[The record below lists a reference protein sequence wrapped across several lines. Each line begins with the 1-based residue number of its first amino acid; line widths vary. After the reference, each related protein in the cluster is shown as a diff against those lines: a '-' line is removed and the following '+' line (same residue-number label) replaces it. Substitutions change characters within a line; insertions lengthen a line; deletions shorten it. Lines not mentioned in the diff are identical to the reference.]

1 MLTLK
6 PLLFSRTI
14 RDCSK
19 IIMRNPEVAV
29 VIIIIRTIIIE
40 VVASSKITTIKIT
53 EEVTHT
59 KEAEVAIIKED
70 TFLSLTATQHL
81 AIILTMAES
90 RTSRQQNARTSKW
103 DNASMAP
110 HAPSPMETRT

>member
-19 IIMRNPEVAV
+19 IIIRNPEVAV

-40 VVASSKITTIKIT
+40 VVVSSKITTIKIT
-53 EEVTHT
+53 EEVTLT
-59 KEAEVAIIKED
+59 REAEVAIIKED
-70 TFLSLTATQHL
+70 TSLSLTAINQLLIT
-81 AIILTMAES
+81 LTMVES
-90 RTSRQQNARTSKW
+90 RTLRQLSARTSRW

-110 HAPSPMETRT
+110 PAPSPMETRT